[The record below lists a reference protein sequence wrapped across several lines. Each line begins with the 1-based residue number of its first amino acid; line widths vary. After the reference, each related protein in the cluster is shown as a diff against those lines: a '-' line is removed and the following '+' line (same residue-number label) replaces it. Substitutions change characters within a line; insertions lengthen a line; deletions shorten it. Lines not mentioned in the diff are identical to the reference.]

1 MRAALAIVLA
11 LSPVAWWQ
19 SIWRDTNSH
28 AAAQR
33 GTKQF
38 AAKQYGPAAKSF
50 TNADRIAPGPRTAFD
65 LGTAQIAAG
74 NNTEGSATLSRAMED
89 PSLRADSYYN
99 RGNSALASKAYEY
112 AIRDYVE
119 SLKLRPQDG
128 DAKRN
133 LEIAMERLS
142 QLKQQRAG
150 GRQGQQQPSPSQSQN
165 RKAPSAGQRQEQQKQ
180 ESDAEA
186 LLRSVQQQEQEE
198 LQRMKRTHANDVRI
212 GW

>member
-1 MRAALAIVLA
+1 VTTLA
-11 LSPVAWWQ
+11 LLAFSPFAWWH
-19 SIWRDTNSH
+19 DTNSH

-33 GTKQF
+33 GKTQY
-38 AAKQYGPAAKSF
+38 AAKQFDPAAKSF
-50 TNADRIAPGPRTAFD
+50 ASADKLAPTPRTAFD
-65 LGTAQIAAG
+65 LATAQIAAG
-74 NNTEGSATLSRAMED
+74 NTTEGSATLSRAMQD

-99 RGNSALASKAYEY
+99 RGNSALKSKAYEY
-112 AIRDYVE
+112 AIRDYIE
-119 SLKLRPQDG
+119 SLKLRPDDR

-133 LEIAMERLS
+133 LEIAMERLD
-142 QLKQQRAG
+142 QLHKQRSG
-150 GRQGQQQPSPSQSQN
+150 GRQGQQQPSPAQSQTQ
-165 RKAPSAGQRQEQQKQ
+165 KAPSAGQQKQEQKQ